1 MNICRLLQSY
11 PCNTSLAGS
20 VIPSAIG
27 AAMPGGM
34 ALPGLP
40 DVDAVNR
47 IVGPLRDNGTPV
59 KGSPRKGAGTRCG
72 AAADW

>member
-1 MNICRLLQSY
+1 MNICRLLQTHSRD
-11 PCNTSLAGS
+11 TSLAGS
-20 VIPSAIG
+20 AIPSAVG

-34 ALPGLP
+34 ALSGLP

-59 KGSPRKGAGTRCG
+59 KGNPRKGAGTRCC
-72 AAADW
+72 AVADW